1 MELKVNGDTRSI
13 SKGATL
19 ADLLEGMD
27 IKADTTGVA
36 VAVNEAVVP
45 RQNWCDTQLHAS
57 DSIEIIRAVQGG

>member
-1 MELKVNGDTRSI
+1 MELKVNGNAKSLSEGT
-13 SKGATL
+13 TL

-27 IKADTTGVA
+27 IRADTTGIA

-45 RQNWCDTQLHAS
+45 RQNWRDTQLRTS